1 MVKKK
6 LLTAILAA
14 AVMVTSIADGL
25 IPAGIANAAEP
36 VEVSVRRTEISNPI
50 LSEYPDNDKVPDAN
64 LRGTVLYGG
73 DPSVMVEGDT
83 VYLYTGRDVPIDF
96 TQVDGKGN
104 KVPDGY
110 YMFEWQCYSTKDLK
124 NWTYEGVIMR
134 ADKESMTWT
143 SSGTDAW
150 AGQIT
155 YHYDPDMDKKYYY
168 FYNCTW
174 DATSGGQQSIG
185 AAVADTPTGWSS
197 LEAKKEYCEAKNI
210 KTSIPDDDPKS
221 LYFVDLGQPL
231 VKGTFTTGESSAWN
245 DIDPTVWVE
254 TVNGE
259 EHRYLSWGNGK
270 VFVCELN
277 EDMISIQDVNGDG
290 KITFGTQA
298 SGADSTKADVIEKST
313 ANLGVYTE
321 APWIYRRKDAQG
333 NSTGPYYFFY
343 AYDWREQMAYATTDD
358 LMNGTFTFGKILMPP
373 TATSNTN
380 HMAVFDFKGKTYFVY
395 HNGSVRGGSGYRRTA
410 CITEMHFNEDGSIQ
424 EIPETAIGITGD
436 KPYYLFSSSGAPI
449 SHENYVNSGADSAY
463 PYLDVKI
470 GAYYQPQKLDA
481 SWVITDGKADPTKRS
496 YVSIQS
502 ENKPGLYM
510 TVNDDNSVTLAH
522 DWNYTFGYIKNGFTK
537 PAGTGT
543 QNNVPTFDEAMG
555 KAQTFR
561 TVRGLSDSAKAVSFE
576 SVKKPGYYL
585 CMNNGD
591 LVVKAQADC
600 GVDADFYLN
609 APAQGSFAPG
619 TGTANDITSLKAGNT
634 EMTKDGHTYECEVPA
649 TATTA
654 DLKVTLQDVKG
665 FLTIDGKQ
673 VNASSAITIP
683 LTGLYTTVPLTV
695 YSSDRKPRVTYTVI
709 IKKSVSASDITSEV
723 FKEFQFEDAADGA
736 IAVQKG
742 AAGTTPTAMVSPD
755 YAYVEGAKEGK
766 AIRLPGNYGLK
777 LCDAA
782 GLGENYS
789 VSYWMKPE
797 KLNGDVDP
805 TLAAGTFS
813 PEYWLNLTFTRAI
826 WSNANGGWADTG
838 IGSVA
843 YEKDKWQLV
852 TLVVKSGKAQLY
864 VNGVLKAE
872 AAIASDLMQKQGA
885 AIYFGVNAWDAYFTG
900 ALDELNIYNNALSDV
915 EVMAIALDA
924 IQKPSELPQPDPDA
938 TTSSGT
944 FSDGNVEAQ
953 QPEVPEPVNPGTED
967 PDPGNPDPGNPDPG
981 KPEPKPPVVQRPKV
995 KKVTVKAANQKPGV
1009 KTVYLKKGG
1018 KVTLTATVTGTGIFS
1033 KAVDWSTS
1041 KKSVATVSKGVVK
1054 AKKAGTAKITVKSKA
1069 DKTKK
1074 ASITIK
1080 VSSKAV
1086 KNKTLKLKKTKTT
1099 MKKGKT
1105 YTIAIKSMT
1114 KKTTD
1119 AVTYKSS
1126 KSSTAS
1132 VDKFG
1137 VVKAKKKG
1145 KATITVKCGKK
1156 SAKLTITVK

>member
-1 MVKKK
+1 MTKKK

-14 AVMVTSIADGL
+14 AVMVTTIADG
-25 IPAGIANAAEP
+25 IVPASVAKAAEP

-50 LSEYPDNDKVPDAN
+50 LSTYPDNDKVPEADH
-64 LRGTVLYGG
+64 RGQVLYGG

-96 TQVDGKGN
+96 TQVDSKGN
-104 KVPDGY
+104 KVADGY

-155 YHYDPDMDKKYYY
+155 SHVDPDMNKKYYY

-174 DATSGGQQSIG
+174 DATSDDQQSIG
-185 AAVADTPTGWSS
+185 VAVADTPTGWSS
-197 LEAKKEYCEAKNI
+197 LEAKKDYCEAKGITTN
-210 KTSIPDDDPKS
+210 IPDDDKRS
-221 LYFVDLGQPL
+221 LYYVDLGQPL
-231 VKGTFTTGESSAWN
+231 VKGTLTTGTKVNNVGVDNWSEWN

-254 TVNGE
+254 TVGGV
-259 EHRYLSWGNGK
+259 EHRYLCWGNSK

-277 EDMISIQDVNGDG
+277 EDMISIQTLNGDG
-290 KITFGTQA
+290 KPTFGKQIDGA
-298 SGADSTKADVIEKST
+298 SPANADVIEKSRE
-313 ANLGVYTE
+313 NLGVYTE
-321 APWIYRRKDAQG
+321 APWIYRRKDAAG
-333 NSTGPYYFFY
+333 NPTGPYYLFY
-343 AYDWREQMAYATTDD
+343 AYGWREQMAYATTDD

-436 KPYYLFSSSGAPI
+436 KPYYLFSNTGAVI

-481 SWVITDGKADPTKRS
+481 SWVITDGKADPAKAS

-522 DWNYTFGYIKNGFTK
+522 DWNYSYGYIKNGFTK
-537 PAGTGT
+537 PEGTGE
-543 QNNVPTFDEAMG
+543 QKNVPTFDEAMG

-561 TVRGLSDSAKAVSFE
+561 TVKGLTDSKAVSFE

-585 CMNNGD
+585 CMDNGS
-591 LVVKAQADC
+591 LVVKALADC
-600 GVDADFYLN
+600 GASADFYLN
-609 APAQGSFAPG
+609 TPPSSGSSTPG
-619 TGTANDITSLKAGNT
+619 TGTANDITSLKVGDK
-634 EMTKDGHTYECEVPA
+634 ELTKSGHAYECEVPA
-649 TATTA
+649 TAETA
-654 DLKVTLQDVKG
+654 DLKVTTQDSNG
-665 FLTIDGKQ
+665 FITVDGKI
-673 VNASSAITIP
+673 ADISRAITVP
-683 LTGLYTTVPLTV
+683 LTGLYTTVPVTV
-695 YSSDRKPRVTYTVI
+695 YSADKKPRVTYTVI
-709 IKKSVSASDITSEV
+709 VKKSVSASDITSEI
-723 FKEFQFEDAADGA
+723 FKAFGFEDATNDA

-742 AAGTTPTAMVSPD
+742 AAGATPTAVANP
-755 YAYVEGAKEGK
+755 AYEYVDGAEGGK
-766 AIRLPGNYGLK
+766 AIRLPGTYGLK

-782 GLGENYS
+782 GLGKNYS

-797 KLNGDVDP
+797 TLNGNVDP
-805 TLAAGTFS
+805 TLAAGTFT
-813 PEYWLNLTFTRAI
+813 PQYWLNLTFVRAI
-826 WSNANGGWADTG
+826 WSNKGGTFVDTG
-838 IGSVA
+838 TVT

-852 TLVVKSGKAQLY
+852 TLVVKDDKAQLY
-864 VNGVLKAE
+864 VNGALKADG
-872 AAIASDLMQKQGA
+872 AIVSDIMGQKDA

-900 ALDELNIYNNALSDV
+900 ALDEVNIYNDALSDV
-915 EVMAIALDA
+915 EVMALAASA
-924 IQKPSELPQPDPDA
+924 IEKPAELPQPDPNA
-938 TTSSGT
+938 PTSSGV
-944 FSDGNVEAQ
+944 FADGDIET
-953 QPEVPEPVNPGTED
+953 PEPEKPGPEQ
-967 PDPGNPDPGNPDPG
+967 PGPEKPGPE
-981 KPEPKPPVVQRPKV
+981 KPEPEQPKAKV
-995 KKVTVKAANQKPGV
+995 TKVTVKAANQKAGA

-1018 KVTLTATVTGTGIFS
+1018 KVTLAATVTGTGNFS
-1033 KAVDWSTS
+1033 KAVEWSTS
-1041 KKSVATVSKGVVK
+1041 KKSVATVSKGTVK
-1054 AKKAGTAKITVKSKA
+1054 AKNAGTAKITVKSKA
-1069 DKTKK
+1069 DKSKK
-1074 ASITIK
+1074 ATIT
-1080 VSSKAV
+1080 VSVSKKAV
-1086 KNKTLKLKKTKTT
+1086 KNKTLKLKKTKMTL
-1099 MKKGKT
+1099 KKGKT
-1105 YTIAIKSMT
+1105 YTVAIKSIT
-1114 KKTTD
+1114 KKTTE

-1126 KSSTAS
+1126 KSGTAS

-1137 VVKAKKKG
+1137 VVTAKKKG

-1156 SAKLTITVK
+1156 SAKLVVTVK